1 VNVFVVPPPPRTPR
15 QPGPYAL
22 CGARGKNEFGTFVAL
37 GHARRFRAGAEDAV
51 ELTLARRYV
60 RDDDSRL
67 RWPLQDLVRSVQAPV
82 RVSPWE
88 HSLPCRLQGDVI
100 AEQQRRDAER
110 QREQQHAVPQP
121 FAAQPLA
128 HHTAEYEA
136 MMLRKR
142 RRD

>member
-1 VNVFVVPPPPRTPR
+1 M
-15 QPGPYAL
+15 
-22 CGARGKNEFGTFVAL
+22 
-37 GHARRFRAGAEDAV
+37 

-67 RWPLQDLVRSVQAPV
+67 RWPLRDILRGVQAPI

-100 AEQQRRDAER
+100 AEQQRIEAER
-110 QREQQHAVPQP
+110 QREAANRVPMP

-128 HHTAEYEA
+128 HHTDEYRR
-136 MMLRKR
+136 MMDRKR
-142 RRD
+142 TRD